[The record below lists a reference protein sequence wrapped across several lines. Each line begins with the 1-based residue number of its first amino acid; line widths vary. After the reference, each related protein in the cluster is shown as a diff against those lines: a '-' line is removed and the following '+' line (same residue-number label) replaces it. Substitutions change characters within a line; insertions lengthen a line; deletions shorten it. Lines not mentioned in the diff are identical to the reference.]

1 MVTRNLF
8 QRSMVCALILLM
20 SIPFIEM
27 KAQSASVSMQ
37 KKVSD
42 VQLVATGDGD
52 SKEKAIQ
59 VALRSAIEQA
69 FGTFVSSNTQIL
81 NDELVKDE
89 ITSVSSGNIRDYKI
103 LSEYENN
110 GKCFVSLQAIV
121 SINKLAEFAKSKGN
135 EAELAGNVFLQ
146 NKRMKAL
153 QISNAQKAVENVKT
167 QMKAMLPFCFDY
179 AIEVSEPQTVRFV
192 DKETGITQEYA
203 YIYEVPI
210 KIIISANDNINS
222 FNDTYLST
230 LKSLREYESHFNF
243 RQGLFFDMLDQMIL
257 GFKIVDD
264 FGEYRLSKM
273 KSIDNPEVRPCSI
286 VTDKYPDIKYS
297 GYLNLSITSTYWT
310 SLRSQRLA
318 LDNKVFN
325 FNDADRKVNTAAYID
340 KWNID
345 LIDGLN
351 WSSSKGADLYYNY
364 SAVLQGG
371 KVLPLFFPKQRIY
384 ILSASMIYTE
394 KELSMVKNISVVPI
408 TDNTQIAPKEEAPN
422 YDTTINDGG
431 ETIYNAKEVDK
442 QPEFVNGGVAG
453 LFQYIG
459 SNMKYP
465 SEAWVQEIEGTV
477 IVQYVIEKNGRV
489 SHVQAIKSPDPI
501 LSEEACRI
509 IETTSEK
516 WKAGVKNGNP
526 VRVKCITAV
535 NFNL

>member
-8 QRSMVCALILLM
+8 HRSMVCALILLM

-27 KAQSASVSMQ
+27 KAQSTSVSMQ

-230 LKSLREYESHFNF
+230 LK
-243 RQGLFFDMLDQMIL
+243 
-257 GFKIVDD
+257 
-264 FGEYRLSKM
+264 
-273 KSIDNPEVRPCSI
+273 
-286 VTDKYPDIKYS
+286 
-297 GYLNLSITSTYWT
+297 
-310 SLRSQRLA
+310 
-318 LDNKVFN
+318 
-325 FNDADRKVNTAAYID
+325 
-340 KWNID
+340 
-345 LIDGLN
+345 
-351 WSSSKGADLYYNY
+351 
-364 SAVLQGG
+364 
-371 KVLPLFFPKQRIY
+371 
-384 ILSASMIYTE
+384 
-394 KELSMVKNISVVPI
+394 
-408 TDNTQIAPKEEAPN
+408 
-422 YDTTINDGG
+422 
-431 ETIYNAKEVDK
+431 
-442 QPEFVNGGVAG
+442 
-453 LFQYIG
+453 
-459 SNMKYP
+459 
-465 SEAWVQEIEGTV
+465 
-477 IVQYVIEKNGRV
+477 
-489 SHVQAIKSPDPI
+489 
-501 LSEEACRI
+501 
-509 IETTSEK
+509 
-516 WKAGVKNGNP
+516 
-526 VRVKCITAV
+526 
-535 NFNL
+535 